1 MKLLCVS
8 PANVS
13 LIFRPSWRP
22 RGQRR
27 IFPPLLLL
35 GSSPSLRSR
44 GLMPSADQSPGTL
57 LTIAM
62 AHPDVLCSHQVLQVT
77 EKTGTDMALPPAER
91 EQEVSEQERTGM
103 YYKKVYPGDH
113 SHERQEPASW
123 ELPEIKGP
131 PPTPTNCPS
140 CRGFPGAVFYHQA
153 PLPYSGLGM
162 DV

>member
-1 MKLLCVS
+1 
-8 PANVS
+8 
-13 LIFRPSWRP
+13 
-22 RGQRR
+22 
-27 IFPPLLLL
+27 
-35 GSSPSLRSR
+35 
-44 GLMPSADQSPGTL
+44 MPSADQSPGTL

-131 PPTPTNCPS
+131 PPPPRIAPRVGASQELYFTTRHPSPT
-140 CRGFPGAVFYHQA
+140 RV
-153 PLPYSGLGM
+153 
-162 DV
+162 